1 MGDPVARPIALP
13 ATAGASGL
21 FGPDPGS
28 GATGG
33 FVDVSGI
40 AGVETGGSNGVT
52 CIVREGS
59 ATGRVLAAI
68 VCTAGGAGVPTSFSH
83 AVRSNGRLYAV
94 VTGTGTLA
102 GSVHVL

>member
-1 MGDPVARPIALP
+1 MGDPVARTVPLP
-13 ATAGASGL
+13 VNAAASGL

-40 AGVETGGSNGVT
+40 AGVETGGSNAVT
-52 CIVREGS
+52 CVVREGS
-59 ATGRVLAAI
+59 ATGKVLAVI
-68 VCTAGGAGVPTSFSH
+68 VCTSGGANASSFSH
-83 AVRSNGRLYAV
+83 AVRSNGRLYGV